1 MDILVIAALVFT
13 LGVLTAWTLPRLVCP
28 WREQIA
34 LRKLAERIGFRY
46 HGRRALG
53 IPRSG
58 RATGT
63 LHHRECTIET
73 FKQMGVDPYT
83 RIVVSVDN
91 PTACSLDVVQ
101 GPSSSAAGGPGRQPT
116 PYQIV
121 DSAPEGLARAVLEMC
136 DLDGRTPQFP
146 RQVRANGYH
155 LSLSGYTLRLE
166 HRPRWVCFGSVE
178 QDIVGYHALLETL
191 CEAAGAIERVDAARQ
206 GRVIAQTTG
215 S

>member
-91 PTACSLDVVQ
+91 PTACSFDVVQ
-101 GPSSSAAGGPGRQPT
+101 ALPPVQREGLGGSPRHTRPSAAPQRGWRARCSRCATWTGARHSSRDRSGRMGITCRSAGIRCAWNIVHAGCALGRSSRTSSATTPCWRRCVRQP
-116 PYQIV
+116 
-121 DSAPEGLARAVLEMC
+121 
-136 DLDGRTPQFP
+136 
-146 RQVRANGYH
+146 VRSNA
-155 LSLSGYTLRLE
+155 
-166 HRPRWVCFGSVE
+166 
-178 QDIVGYHALLETL
+178 
-191 CEAAGAIERVDAARQ
+191 
-206 GRVIAQTTG
+206 
-215 S
+215 